1 MVSERLLRILKICFW
16 LNIATFIGIIL
27 LNIVTIV
34 SAVSGEI
41 YQPDIFVGIWFGIF
55 ELPAL
60 FLFGY
65 AVCFFYKYD
74 KYSKSGIYFIFF
86 HLLYANIYFYKV
98 IWKRKR
104 ELINSYENEQVLGN
118 KIIIE
123 IEEKE

>member
-1 MVSERLLRILKICFW
+1 MISDRLLRILKICFW
-16 LNIATFIGIIL
+16 LNISIFTGIII
-27 LNIVTIV
+27 LNIVTIA

-41 YQPDIFVGIWFGIF
+41 YQPDIFVGILIGIF
-55 ELPAL
+55 ELPIF

-65 AVCFFYKYD
+65 SVYFFYKYD
-74 KYSKSGIYFIFF
+74 KYSKSGMYFLFF

-104 ELINSYENEQVLGN
+104 ELVNSYESEQVLGN

-123 IEEKE
+123 TEENE